1 MRHFILPRPI
11 AARSRRV
18 FHSATMA
25 CLVAPPRRTQR
36 PPARVRRALGAV
48 DMTPIEMAADE
59 RLGTTVL
66 VGAQEKPG
74 MRQVIMTATAAL
86 IMPPPMAWT
95 RAAVPA
101 KMPLQS
107 CLCTV

>member
-1 MRHFILPRPI
+1 MR
-11 AARSRRV
+11 
-18 FHSATMA
+18 
-25 CLVAPPRRTQR
+25 
-36 PPARVRRALGAV
+36 GAV
-48 DMTPIEMAADE
+48 SAIDVASIAIAADE

-101 KMPLQS
+101 KMPLHS
-107 CLCTV
+107 CLRTV

>member
-1 MRHFILPRPI
+1 MR
-11 AARSRRV
+11 
-18 FHSATMA
+18 
-25 CLVAPPRRTQR
+25 
-36 PPARVRRALGAV
+36 GAV
-48 DMTPIEMAADE
+48 SAIDVASIAIAADE

-66 VGAQEKPG
+66 VRAQENPG
-74 MRQVIMTATAAL
+74 MRQVVVTATAAL

-95 RAAVPA
+95 RAAVTA

>member
-1 MRHFILPRPI
+1 MG
-11 AARSRRV
+11 
-18 FHSATMA
+18 
-25 CLVAPPRRTQR
+25 
-36 PPARVRRALGAV
+36 RAIGAV
-48 DMTPIEMAADE
+48 DVATIAVAADE
-59 RLGTTVL
+59 RLGTTSWVR
-66 VGAQEKPG
+66 AQEKPG
-74 MRQVIMTATAAL
+74 MRPVIMAATAAL

>member
-1 MRHFILPRPI
+1 MR
-11 AARSRRV
+11 
-18 FHSATMA
+18 
-25 CLVAPPRRTQR
+25 
-36 PPARVRRALGAV
+36 GAV
-48 DMTPIEMAADE
+48 SAIDVASIAIAADE

-95 RAAVPA
+95 RTAVPA
-101 KMPLQS
+101 MMPLHGVWHGAEAKLPGDGS
-107 CLCTV
+107 APCLL

>member
-1 MRHFILPRPI
+1 VASI
-11 AARSRRV
+11 A
-18 FHSATMA
+18 
-25 CLVAPPRRTQR
+25 
-36 PPARVRRALGAV
+36 
-48 DMTPIEMAADE
+48 IAADE

-66 VGAQEKPG
+66 VRAQEKPG
-74 MRQVIMTATAAL
+74 VRHVVVTATAAL

-95 RAAVPA
+95 RAAVTA

>member
-1 MRHFILPRPI
+1 MR
-11 AARSRRV
+11 
-18 FHSATMA
+18 
-25 CLVAPPRRTQR
+25 
-36 PPARVRRALGAV
+36 GAV
-48 DMTPIEMAADE
+48 SAIDVAAIAIVADE

-95 RAAVPA
+95 RAVATA
-101 KMPLQS
+101 MMPLQS

>member
-1 MRHFILPRPI
+1 MGRAVSAINVASIAI
-11 AARSRRV
+11 AAD
-18 FHSATMA
+18 
-25 CLVAPPRRTQR
+25 Q
-36 PPARVRRALGAV
+36 
-48 DMTPIEMAADE
+48 

-66 VGAQEKPG
+66 ARAQEKPS
-74 MRQVIMTATAAL
+74 MRQLIMAAIAAL